1 MNCDFADIRHI
12 SSLNE
17 PPAKRIHYS
26 GSGKDYVNSVVAPG
40 KYIMQIGT
48 SVLTHQAHGIITV
61 TLNRADT
68 VNAIDETMLTELHD
82 VFHDIRA
89 NDDIRAVVLTGAGDH
104 FSVGGDI
111 TNLQD
116 MTEKAAMHYMHDVRD
131 TVIAVAACDKPVIA
145 AIEGHSASGGIGLAL
160 LCDHIIAS
168 KTARF
173 TFSYARIG
181 LGPDW
186 GLSIT
191 LRERVGRHVARKL
204 LFEATKLDAMSA
216 QQSGLIDDLCLK
228 GTAEEV
234 AWQYALKLS
243 NKPTSAMQ
251 SIKCQYRIPIPDLG
265 HALENEALSQTACIM
280 CEDFHKGLDAF
291 RNRRRPEFSR

>member
-1 MNCDFADIRHI
+1 
-12 SSLNE
+12 
-17 PPAKRIHYS
+17 
-26 GSGKDYVNSVVAPG
+26 
-40 KYIMQIGT
+40 MQIGT
-48 SVLTHQAHGIITV
+48 SVLTHQAHGVLTV
-61 TLNRADT
+61 TLNRSDA
-68 VNAIDETMLTELHD
+68 VNAIDEAMRRELRD

-89 NDDIRAVVLTGAGDH
+89 NEDIRAVVITGSGEH

-111 TNLQD
+111 INLQD
-116 MTEKAAMHYMHDVRD
+116 MTENAALHYMHDVRD
-131 TVIAVAACDKPVIA
+131 TAIAIAACDKPIVA
-145 AIEGHSASGGIGLAL
+145 AIEGHAASGGVGLAL
-160 LCDHIIAS
+160 LCDHVIAS

-173 TFSYARIG
+173 TFSYTRVG

-186 GLSIT
+186 GLSVT
-191 LRERVGRHVARKL
+191 LKERVGRHVARQL

-216 QQSGLIDDLCLK
+216 QQMGLVDDLCLK

-243 NKPTSAMQ
+243 GKPAIAIQ
-251 SIKCQYRIPIPDLG
+251 SIKCQYRIPITELG

-280 CEDFHKGLDAF
+280 CEDFDEGLDAF